1 MEAVAEVEA
10 VEEAETGIEKEI
22 RMAAEGITETEV
34 KTREDEEAHR
44 TALLQDDRAA
54 DMAMAMAMAAMAAM
68 AHRMV
73 NSQVLR
79 DRQGLRP
86 PSDHSKQVSS
96 KISKTVRDSAGA
108 ARSRPSRRNSRRVPP
123 DSSRSPS

>member
-1 MEAVAEVEA
+1 MEAA
-10 VEEAETGIEKEI
+10 EEAETGIETEI

-44 TALLQDDRAA
+44 MALLQDDRAA
-54 DMAMAMAMAAMAAM
+54 DMAMAMAAMAAM

-96 KISKTVRDSAGA
+96 KISKTARDSAGA

>member
-10 VEEAETGIEKEI
+10 AEEAETGIETEI
-22 RMAAEGITETEV
+22 RKAAEGITETEV

-44 TALLQDDRAA
+44 MALLQDDRAA
-54 DMAMAMAMAAMAAM
+54 DMAMAMEAM

-96 KISKTVRDSAGA
+96 KISKMARDSAGA

>member
-1 MEAVAEVEA
+1 MEAA
-10 VEEAETGIEKEI
+10 EEAETGIETEI

-44 TALLQDDRAA
+44 MALLQDDRAA
-54 DMAMAMAMAAMAAM
+54 DMAMAAMAAM